1 MADPSGD
8 SERDRAP
15 DADAGTPR
23 WVIAFGV
30 VGAILVI
37 AFIVLHLT
45 GNTFRGH

>member
-1 MADPSGD
+1 MAGPSGD

-15 DADAGTPR
+15 DADDHTPR

-30 VGAILVI
+30 VGLVLVI
-37 AFIVLHLT
+37 VFVVLHLT